1 MKSFSSLLCSVLTIL
16 AWTAGG
22 LCAQDTAPSPTP
34 ASQTGGETAAQAG
47 AEVWLALTDDA
58 RYDAAY
64 MGAAGIFQKI
74 ITKEQWVKLVTA
86 GRGPLGKVS
95 SRKFKDAKFSPK
107 MNGAPDGQYVVLH
120 FDTVFEK
127 KPAAV
132 ETLTTTIDTD
142 GQWKV
147 CGYFIR

>member
-1 MKSFSSLLCSVLTIL
+1 MKHFSLLLCGLLLVLAPAT
-16 AWTAGG
+16 G
-22 LCAQDTAPSPTP
+22 LRAQNATSSPTP
-34 ASQTGGETAAQAG
+34 ATQTGGETAAQAAG
-47 AEVWLALTDDA
+47 EVWLALTDDA

-64 MGAAGIFQKI
+64 TGAAGIFQKL

-86 GRGPLGKVS
+86 GRAPLGKVAT
-95 SRKFKDAKFSPK
+95 RKLKDAKFSPT

-120 FDTVFEK
+120 FDTAFER
-127 KPAAV
+127 KPAAI
-132 ETLTTTIDTD
+132 ETLTTLLDTD